1 MKLKSQI
8 KQGRQVIVNAVNL
21 YVKIFMKKSFLF
33 LFFSGSA
40 LLFLL
45 FINPNRLNATTK
57 SVCIDPGHGGSDIG
71 TSNNEI
77 LEKKL
82 NLEVANR
89 LAALLT
95 SNGYTIYQTRTDD
108 STLSN
113 NDRYTFCNSRGAS
126 ILVSI
131 HHNGSTNLSIDYSL
145 GLYMKKVD
153 VYLARSIVNAVSS
166 GLGTDNHGISRFASG
181 VLLKAKMPAAI
192 SEGFFLTNTEEY
204 NILNSTTIDRRQDE
218 AQALYNGIVNYFS
231 TH

>member
-1 MKLKSQI
+1 
-8 KQGRQVIVNAVNL
+8 
-21 YVKIFMKKSFLF
+21 MKKSFLLIS
-33 LFFSGSA
+33 LFIPVISV
-40 LLFLL
+40 LL
-45 FINPNRLNATTK
+45 FISPKNLNAATK

-95 SNGYTIYQTRTDD
+95 SNDYTVYQTRIDD

-113 NDRYTFCNSRGAS
+113 NYRYTFCNNRGAS

-131 HHNGSTNLSIDYSL
+131 HHNGSKDSSLDYSL

-153 VYLARSIVNAVSS
+153 VDLARSIVNAVSA
-166 GLGTDNHGISRFASG
+166 GLDTDNHGISRFASG
-181 VLLKAKMPAAI
+181 VLLKAKMPAAM

-204 NILNSTTIDRRQDE
+204 NLLHSATIDRRQEE
-218 AQALYNGIVNYFS
+218 AQVLYNGIVNYFS
-231 TH
+231 SH